1 MISFSYQIKDELGLH
16 ARPAAL
22 LVKLA
27 KEFADTEIRV
37 EKNGRSVRATQ
48 LLGLMGLGVRCGDR
62 ISVSAEGDGEEEAAE
77 ALRAFLT
84 EKL

>member
-1 MISFSYQIKDELGLH
+1 MVSFFHQIKDELGLH

-27 KEFADTEIRV
+27 KEFTGTEIKI
-37 EKNGRSVRATQ
+37 EKDGKAVRATQ

-62 ISVSAEGDGEEEAAE
+62 VCVTVEGDREQEAAE

-84 EKL
+84 QKL